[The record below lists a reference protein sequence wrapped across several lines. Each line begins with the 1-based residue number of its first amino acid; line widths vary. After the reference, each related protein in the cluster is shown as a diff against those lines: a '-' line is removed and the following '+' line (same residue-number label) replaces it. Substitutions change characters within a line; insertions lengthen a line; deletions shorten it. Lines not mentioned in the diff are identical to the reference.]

1 MCLFFLQTPCVGAV
15 KYLTVMNRRVW
26 RGLHTRYQTTTQFT
40 SLKSLFDRRMQAL
53 QILNTSFT
61 FPLEKMNTFLLTCL
75 YLSFTYVH
83 ASLPPRP
90 PQPLFSDQR
99 ERFRAPTLSFGNNL
113 IISLTLLSLPEVRL
127 HLVMVS
133 ESQTERSCSISVS
146 NNTGVRA
153 GRETP
158 VWQCIVFN

>member
-83 ASLPPRP
+83 ASLPPHP
-90 PQPLFSDQR
+90 PNRSSVTK
-99 ERFRAPTLSFGNNL
+99 ERG
-113 IISLTLLSLPEVRL
+113 
-127 HLVMVS
+127 S
-133 ESQTERSCSISVS
+133 ELQL
-146 NNTGVRA
+146 
-153 GRETP
+153 
-158 VWQCIVFN
+158 

>member
-1 MCLFFLQTPCVGAV
+1 MSFFPSNPMCWSSKVSYSNEQACLERSAHTLSNNDSVYQFEVSIWQEDASFTNS
-15 KYLTVMNRRVW
+15 KYIIHIPPGEDEYISVNV
-26 RGLHTRYQTTTQFT
+26 
-40 SLKSLFDRRMQAL
+40 SLFV
-53 QILNTSFT
+53 IYIC
-61 FPLEKMNTFLLTCL
+61 TCIP
-75 YLSFTYVH
+75 ST
-83 ASLPPRP
+83 PP

-133 ESQTERSCSISVS
+133 ETQTERSCSISVS